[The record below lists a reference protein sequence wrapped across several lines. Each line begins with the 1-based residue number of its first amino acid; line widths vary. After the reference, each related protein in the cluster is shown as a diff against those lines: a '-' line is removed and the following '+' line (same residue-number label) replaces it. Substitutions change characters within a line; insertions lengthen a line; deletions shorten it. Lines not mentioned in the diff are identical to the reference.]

1 MIRLT
6 LAEEPQARLEI
17 YNSLGQ
23 RVRTVISGILNPG
36 RHEIGWDAKDAAG
49 RSSGSDV
56 YLYRLLADQR
66 VLKTRMLQVR

>member
-36 RHEIGWDAKDAAG
+36 RHGIGRDAADEAG